1 MFVRCQPVAF
11 GWFAV
16 EELSDPFFSLSTAGK
31 PMTDSFKPGD
41 IGQLKSAGSGMTVT
55 QVLEGGSSDG
65 SNPSTK
71 RTVKGLFPFSAAYV

>member
-1 MFVRCQPVAF
+1 
-11 GWFAV
+11 
-16 EELSDPFFSLSTAGK
+16 
-31 PMTDSFKPGD
+31 MTDSFKPGD

-71 RTVKGLFPFSAAYV
+71 RTVKGLFPSSAAYV